1 MTTKELQRLHEL
13 VHEAQ
18 AVVNRPWEEGET
30 SRPIEF
36 FTNHLTEEGWRLGWV
51 LVAAIREQHPDLFG
65 FYDEQHL
72 HMDALDVLLAAS
84 SPPSVEEIAESLR
97 GAAATEDGEW
107 IVSIPLANASLDRAW
122 APAGPTAALRRTFG
136 AEPALADDAAETA
149 ASDEASAEFDV
160 FHHLGDRLTPPP
172 RIVRFGDG
180 VERDTKRLVS
190 LLIVERGPRLMA
202 VEQAR
207 AKAHYAVATWSVLAP
222 PERWHLLPDL
232 ASWFPQPDTH
242 HEIEHK
248 LFERDSWISHERR
261 QGTVIR
267 EWAPY
272 DLPDDTI
279 LAAPFEA
286 FAQLERRP
294 AQALLTATSALY
306 AAGRGSRAQ
315 LSAQIREARRSIECL
330 CEPATGNGNAR
341 TRWKH
346 LAQRFDVWQRL
357 AEARAYTPAAIIALQ
372 QRLIN
377 ARNIGTHGADAALL
391 DLGWTAGDRPL
402 MYGQLAQA
410 TDLTLAALS
419 RDLSPTLFAI
429 GEALRGAW
437 AETRRVGFDE
447 AAFES
452 LFAP

>member
-1 MTTKELQRLHEL
+1 M
-13 VHEAQ
+13 
-18 AVVNRPWEEGET
+18 
-30 SRPIEF
+30 
-36 FTNHLTEEGWRLGWV
+36 

-97 GAAATEDGEW
+97 AAAATEDGEW

-122 APAGPTAALRRTFG
+122 APAGPTAALRRAFG
-136 AEPALADDAAETA
+136 AEPALADDSAEAA

-180 VERDTKRLVS
+180 VERDSKRLVS
-190 LLIVERGPRLMA
+190 LLIIERGPRLMA

-222 PERWHLLPDL
+222 PERWHLLPDV

-261 QGTVIR
+261 RGTVIR

-272 DLPDDTI
+272 ELPDNTI

-330 CEPATGNGNAR
+330 CEPAAGNGNAR

-346 LAQRFDVWQRL
+346 LAERFDVWEHV
-357 AEARAYTPAAIIALQ
+357 AEARAYTPVAITDLQ

-410 TDLTLAALS
+410 TDLTLPALS

-437 AETRRVGFDE
+437 AEMRTADFSD
-447 AAFES
+447 AAFEA
-452 LFAP
+452 LFEP

>member
-1 MTTKELQRLHEL
+1 MTPQELAELHRL
-13 VHEAQ
+13 VREAD
-18 AVVNRPWEEGET
+18 AFAKRPFEDGET
-30 SRPIEF
+30 SRPITF
-36 FTNHLTEEGWRLGWV
+36 FTSHLPEEGWRLGWV

-97 GAAATEDGEW
+97 TAAATEEGEW
-107 IVSIPLANASLDRAW
+107 IVSIPLANASLDRTW

-136 AEPALADDAAETA
+136 AEHPLAEDSAEAA
-149 ASDEASAEFDV
+149 ASDEESAEFDV

-190 LLIVERGPRLMA
+190 LLIVERGPRQMA

-248 LFERDSWISHERR
+248 RLERDSWISHERR
-261 QGTVIR
+261 QGAVIR

-272 DLPDDTI
+272 ELPDDSI

-306 AAGRGSRAQ
+306 AASRGSRAQ

-346 LAQRFDVWQRL
+346 LAQRLDVWQRV
-357 AEARAYTPAAIIALQ
+357 AEARAYTPAAITALQ

-419 RDLSPTLFAI
+419 RDLNPMLFAI
-429 GEALRGAW
+429 GEALRGTWEAMRL
-437 AETRRVGFDE
+437 ADFDE
-447 AAFES
+447 NAFEA
-452 LFAP
+452 LFTP